1 MRRSNYDKQP
11 STHIDGSVICGW
23 DSIIKTLSKAWADE
37 PVWAIDLYP
46 GTYEEDFINA
56 FRQTGRRII
65 DTRSLMRPE
74 EEICQFT
81 ERFMTD
87 DVLFG
92 YMSNIR
98 LHEYFDN
105 SKLIN
110 SKFKIEEPVVI
121 IGTGAAFVAE
131 KLSIVNCQLSI
142 ICYADMARWEIQQ
155 RFRRHEVKALGIDN
169 HEDSPSVQY
178 KRGYFNDWNIID
190 RYKDE
195 LMQSGRIQFW
205 IDSNRRDEPKMITDA
220 QMRQGLERTAHKPFR
235 VVPFFDPAPWGGQ
248 WMKEVCDLP
257 REEQNYGWCF
267 DCVPEENSLYL
278 EAEGTLFELP
288 SQDVVLAHSREL
300 LGQQVWHRFGK
311 SFPIRFD
318 FLDTMQ
324 GGNLSLQVH
333 PTNEF
338 AQKEFG
344 LPYTQDESYYL
355 LDAGEDAVVY
365 LGLKEGINP
374 TEMIEDLRAAQAG
387 LPSPRRGAGGE
398 AVLFDAE
405 KYVNKLPAKK
415 HDHYLIPAGTIH
427 CSGANS
433 MVLEISSTPS
443 IFTFKL
449 WDWNRLGLDGK
460 PRPINVERGRHVIQ
474 WERTTSFVKAEIA
487 NHFEVLSDEGGI
499 KEERTGLHPNE
510 FIETRRHTFSR
521 PVEHNTNGGVN
532 VLNLVDGEAALI
544 ESPEGKFAPFEVH
557 YAETFIIPAC
567 IGRYTI
573 KPLKGECMTIKAY
586 IRK

>member
-1 MRRSNYDKQP
+1 MRKSNYDKQP
-11 STHIDGSVICGW
+11 STHIEGSMTLGW
-23 DSIIKTLSKAWADE
+23 DNIISTLSQAWADE
-37 PVWAIDLYP
+37 PIWAIDLYP
-46 GTYEEDFINA
+46 GTYEEDFMAA
-56 FRQTGRRII
+56 FAKTGRKII
-65 DTRSLMRPE
+65 DTRTLMRPE
-74 EEICQFT
+74 EEIRQLT

-98 LHEYFDN
+98 LEEYFPN
-105 SKLIN
+105 PKPEI
-110 SKFKIEEPVVI
+110 KEPSIV
-121 IGTGAAFVAE
+121 IGTAAAWLAPNAPV
-131 KLSIVNCQLSI
+131 
-142 ICYADMARWEIQQ
+142 CYADMARWEIQQ

-169 HEDSPSVQY
+169 HQDSPSVQY

-190 RYKDE
+190 HYKDN
-195 LMQSGRIQFW
+195 LMQSSRIQFW
-205 IDSNRRDEPKMITDA
+205 IDSNQRTQPKMITDA
-220 QMRQGLERTAHKPFR
+220 QMRQGLQRTAHSPFR

-278 EAEGTLFELP
+278 EADGTLFELP
-288 SQDVVLAHSREL
+288 SQDVVLSHTREL

-338 AQKEFG
+338 AQREFG

-355 LDAGEDAVVY
+355 LDAAPDAVVY
-365 LGLKEGINP
+365 LGLKEGIDKVQ
-374 TEMIEDLRAAQAG
+374 MIEDLRAAQ
-387 LPSPRRGAGGE
+387 RGDII
-398 AVLFDAE
+398 FDAE

-427 CSGANS
+427 CSGHNS

-449 WDWNRLGLDGK
+449 WDWARLGLDGK
-460 PRPINVERGRHVIQ
+460 PRPINVERGKHVIQ
-474 WERTTSFVKAEIA
+474 WERTTPFVKTEIA
-487 NHFEVLSDEGGI
+487 NHFEVLHKEEGI

-532 VLNLVDGEAALI
+532 VLNLVDGTAAII
-544 ESPEGKFAPFEVH
+544 ESPEGKFKPFEVH

-573 KPLKGECMTIKAY
+573 TPLQGECMTLKAS
-586 IRK
+586 IRPIDL

>member
-1 MRRSNYDKQP
+1 MRKSNYDKQP
-11 STHIDGSVICGW
+11 STHIEGKIVCGW
-23 DSIIKTLSKAWADE
+23 DNIIKTLSEAWANE

-46 GTYEEDFINA
+46 GTYEEDIINA
-56 FRQTGRRII
+56 FAKTGRKII
-65 DTRSLMRPE
+65 NTRDLMRPE
-74 EEICQFT
+74 AEIRQLT
-81 ERFMTD
+81 EHFMTD

-92 YMSNIR
+92 YMSNVR
-98 LHEYFDN
+98 LEEYWTSHPPLGGVMDPA
-105 SKLIN
+105 I
-110 SKFKIEEPVVI
+110 I
-121 IGTGAAFVAE
+121 IGTGAAFVAQQW
-131 KLSIVNCQLSI
+131 SMVNGQWSMV
-142 ICYADMARWEIQQ
+142 CYADMARWEIQQ

-195 LMQSGRIQFW
+195 LMQAGRISFW
-205 IDSNRRDEPKMITDA
+205 LDTNQRDLPKLITDA

-278 EAEGTLFELP
+278 EAEDVLFELP

-300 LGQQVWHRFGK
+300 LGQQVWARFGK

-365 LGLKEGINP
+365 LGLKEGIDKVQ
-374 TEMIEDLRAAQAG
+374 MIEDLRAAQ
-387 LPSPRRGAGGE
+387 RGE
-398 AVLFDAE
+398 ILFDAE

-449 WDWNRLGLDGK
+449 WDWARLGLDGK
-460 PRPINVERGRHVIQ
+460 PRPINVERGKFVIQ

-487 NHFEVLSDEGGI
+487 NHFEVLSDENGI

-544 ESPEGKFAPFEVH
+544 ESPEGKFEPFEVH

-573 KPLKGECMTIKAY
+573 KPIGGECMTIKAS
-586 IRK
+586 IRTPK

>member
-1 MRRSNYDKQP
+1 MRKSNYDKQP
-11 STHIDGSVICGW
+11 STHIEGKVIKGW
-23 DSIIKTLSKAWADE
+23 DSIVKTLSEAWADE

-46 GTYEEDFINA
+46 GTYEEDFIAA
-56 FRQTGRRII
+56 FAKTGRKII
-65 DTRSLMRPE
+65 NTRDLMRPE
-74 EEICQFT
+74 EEIRQLT

-98 LHEYFDN
+98 LEEYWTPQP
-105 SKLIN
+105 SLGGVT
-110 SKFKIEEPVVI
+110 EPAII
-121 IGTGAAFVAE
+121 IGTGAASFLPLKGVGG
-131 KLSIVNCQLSI
+131 SGPVV
-142 ICYADMARWEIQQ
+142 YADMARWEIQQ
-155 RFRRHEVKALGIDN
+155 RYRRHEVKALGIDN

-178 KRGYFNDWNIID
+178 KRGYFNDWNIVD
-190 RYKDE
+190 HYKDE

-205 IDSNRRDEPKMITDA
+205 IDSNKRDEPKMITDA

-278 EAEGTLFELP
+278 EADGTLFELP
-288 SQDVVLAHSREL
+288 SQDVVLAHTREL

-365 LGLKEGINP
+365 LGLKEGIDKVQ
-374 TEMIEDLRAAQAG
+374 MIEDLRAAQ
-387 LPSPRRGAGGE
+387 RGE
-398 AVLFDAE
+398 ILFDAE

-427 CSGANS
+427 CSGHDS

-449 WDWNRLGLDGK
+449 WDWARLGLDGK
-460 PRPINVERGRHVIQ
+460 PRPINVERGKFVIQ
-474 WERTTSFVKAEIA
+474 WERTTSFVKSQIA
-487 NHFEVLSDEGGI
+487 NHFEVLSEEDGI

-510 FIETRRHTFSR
+510 FIETRRHTFTR
-521 PVEHNTNGGVN
+521 PVEHDTRGGVN

-586 IRK
+586 VRQTL

>member
-1 MRRSNYDKQP
+1 MRKSNYDKQP
-11 STHIDGSVICGW
+11 STHIEGKVIKGW
-23 DSIIKTLSKAWADE
+23 DSIVKTLSEAWADE

-46 GTYEEDFINA
+46 GTYEEDFIAA
-56 FRQTGRRII
+56 FAKTGRKII
-65 DTRSLMRPE
+65 NTRDLMRPE
-74 EEICQFT
+74 EEIRQLT

-98 LHEYFDN
+98 LHEYFSPVHN
-105 SKLIN
+105 SQFIIHN
-110 SKFKIEEPVVI
+110 DTPSII
-121 IGTGAAFVAE
+121 IGTGAAFVAQ
-131 KLSIVNCQLSI
+131 KWSMVNGQWSIV
-142 ICYADMARWEIQQ
+142 YADMARWEIQQ

-178 KRGYFNDWNIID
+178 KRGYFNDWNIVD
-190 RYKDE
+190 HYKDE

-205 IDSNRRDEPKMITDA
+205 IDSNRRDEPKMITDT
-220 QMRQGLERTAHKPFR
+220 QMRQGLDRTAHKPFR

-257 REEQNYGWCF
+257 HEEQNYGWCF

-288 SQDVVLAHSREL
+288 SQDVVLAHTREL

-338 AQKEFG
+338 AQREFG

-355 LDAGEDAVVY
+355 LDAADNAVVY
-365 LGLKEGINP
+365 LGLKEGVDKVQ
-374 TEMIEDLRAAQAG
+374 MIEDLRAAQ
-387 LPSPRRGAGGE
+387 RGE
-398 AVLFDAE
+398 ILFDAE

-427 CSGANS
+427 CSGHDS

-449 WDWNRLGLDGK
+449 WDWARLGLDGK
-460 PRPINVERGRHVIQ
+460 PRPINVERGKYVIQ
-474 WERTTSFVKAEIA
+474 WDRTTPFVKSQIA
-487 NHFEVLSDEGGI
+487 NHFEVLHEEEGI

-510 FIETRRHTFSR
+510 FIETRRHTFTR

-532 VLNLVDGEAALI
+532 VLNLVDGEAALV
-544 ESPEGKFAPFEVH
+544 ESPEGKFEPFEVH

-573 KPLKGECMTIKAY
+573 KPLQGECMTIKAY
-586 IRK
+586 VRQTL